1 MTDALQPFL
10 GLALAGAIAGT
21 VVVLFPGIF
30 GFAVALFLFALGP
43 AAGLAIWGYIKARY
57 RNAGA
62 RYMPE
67 RVVDFKVTSL
77 EKSDTYLRE
86 TKSSS
91 SRMSGANEDDVHVR
105 AQFVRVFQH
114 GELEQPKES
123 TESSADDSDT
133 PQA

>member
-1 MTDALQPFL
+1 MLTQTMI
-10 GLALAGAIAGT
+10 LADSSSDG
-21 VVVLFPGIF
+21 PG
-30 GFAVALFLFALGP
+30 AVALFLFALGP

-67 RVVDFKVTSL
+67 RVVDYKVTTL
-77 EKSDTYLRE
+77 DKSDTYLRE
-86 TKSSS
+86 TKSNS
-91 SRMSGANEDDVHVR
+91 SRMAGANEDDVHVR

-114 GELEQPKES
+114 GELEQPKAS
-123 TESSADDSDT
+123 PPADAGTDAPDT

>member
-1 MTDALQPFL
+1 MVIETVI
-10 GLALAGAIAGT
+10 LADSSSEGT
-21 VVVLFPGIF
+21 G
-30 GFAVALFLFALGP
+30 AVALFLFALGP

-77 EKSDTYLRE
+77 EKGDTYLRE

-123 TESSADDSDT
+123 SADRQ
-133 PQA
+133 PEGGAAQV